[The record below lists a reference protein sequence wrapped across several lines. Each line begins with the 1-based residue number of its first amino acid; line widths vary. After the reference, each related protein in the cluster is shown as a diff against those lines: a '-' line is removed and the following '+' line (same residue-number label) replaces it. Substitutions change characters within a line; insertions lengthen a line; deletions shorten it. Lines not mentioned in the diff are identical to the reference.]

1 RERRGRVLQR
11 EELPADRARADRAG
25 ARLSRRARTRDA
37 GAGRRDRRRRG
48 PELDPARDR
57 AGFDQAPRD
66 RGAPRRADARRLRD
80 RRVRP
85 HVRDGRRGRR
95 PRDPGARDHRLRD
108 RGCLRELFSF
118 HGVRRRGRCGER
130 RLEGGRPV
138 RRGTTGLAALPRRSR
153 GRGARSA
160 LPRAHRRVRTRGP
173 DPARDPPVRA
183 GRGSWRR
190 RARRA
195 LPDPPHVPV
204 SPALTAL
211 GVIPARLAST
221 RLPRKVLRD
230 VAGKPLITPRHVAL
244 LVAPFRERPG
254 AQVTTLKIR
263 LLPDEADNPNVN
275 KVVCA
280 TDGRA
285 LYFSKYPVPYDRD
298 GRGVARFRHIGLYAY
313 RRAALE
319 AFHLLPPS
327 PLELAEKL
335 EQLRFLENGIPITV
349 VETDEPTIGVDTEA
363 DLRAVE
369 AHFARRA

>member
-1 RERRGRVLQR
+1 M
-11 EELPADRARADRAG
+11 
-25 ARLSRRARTRDA
+25 
-37 GAGRRDRRRRG
+37 
-48 PELDPARDR
+48 
-57 AGFDQAPRD
+57 
-66 RGAPRRADARRLRD
+66 
-80 RRVRP
+80 
-85 HVRDGRRGRR
+85 
-95 PRDPGARDHRLRD
+95 
-108 RGCLRELFSF
+108 
-118 HGVRRRGRCGER
+118 
-130 RLEGGRPV
+130 
-138 RRGTTGLAALPRRSR
+138 
-153 GRGARSA
+153 
-160 LPRAHRRVRTRGP
+160 
-173 DPARDPPVRA
+173 
-183 GRGSWRR
+183 
-190 RARRA
+190 
-195 LPDPPHVPV
+195 

-230 VAGKPLITPRHVAL
+230 VAGKPLIVRVHEAARRSPDLADVLVATDAQEVIAACARFGVPAMPTSPEHPSGTDRVWEVAQSRAADVYVNIQGDEPLITPRHVAL
-244 LVAPFRERPG
+244 LVAPFTERPG

-298 GRGVARFRHIGLYAY
+298 RRGVARFRHIGLYAY